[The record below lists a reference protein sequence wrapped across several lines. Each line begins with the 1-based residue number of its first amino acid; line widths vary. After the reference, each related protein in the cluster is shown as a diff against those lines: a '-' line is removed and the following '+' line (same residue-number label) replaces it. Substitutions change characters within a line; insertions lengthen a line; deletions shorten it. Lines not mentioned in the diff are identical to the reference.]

1 MNPMFWGILPVRL
14 IALDDTTKR
23 RKRQLLLRLE
33 AELDRYLKGEIDE
46 IRLERRGNDETDHIT
61 VSRVIGYKPLRNA
74 A

>member
-46 IRLERRGNDETDHIT
+46 IRLERRGDEPFDHLT
-61 VSRVIGYKPLRNA
+61 TCRVVDYKPLQQA